1 MTGAVLLD
9 THIALWLEN
18 GDERLRPFTLAGIE
32 RCWRDNGTVLIS
44 AVSVWEI
51 GQLIHRGRIE
61 MLRPFDDCLDRL
73 ASRHGI
79 EIVSLDFRAA
89 ARAYRLDG
97 MEHGDPADRLLV
109 ATAIERA
116 CPMVT
121 YDGRIARFAQVH
133 GAAVGFEAWD

>member
-1 MTGAVLLD
+1 MTDAVLLD
-9 THIALWLEN
+9 THIALWMEN
-18 GDERLRPFTLAGIE
+18 GDDRLRQSTLALIE
-32 RCWRDNGTVLIS
+32 RCWRENGTVLIS

-61 MLRPFDDCLDRL
+61 MLRPFDDWLDRL
-73 ASRHGI
+73 ADRPGI
-79 EIVSLDFRAA
+79 EIVPLDYRTA

-97 MEHGDPADRLLV
+97 LEHGDPADRLLI

-121 YDGRIARFAQVH
+121 YDGRIARFSQVH
-133 GAAVGFEAWD
+133 GAAVGFQALD